1 MGSGNKTYIKRLL
14 QSLQPKVL
22 LEYNNIVRHVPM
34 ILLLAVLAVLYIWN
48 RHSAHR
54 QMRELQTIRQSL
66 QEKSWEYATL
76 KKELNNKS
84 MQTEVSRM
92 VRPLGLEELTT
103 PPFKIKSTDDDQE

>member
-1 MGSGNKTYIKRLL
+1 MAKGEKHTMRERLK
-14 QSLQPKVL
+14 QFSWKSLL
-22 LEYNNIVRHVPM
+22 RYDNIVRNIPM
-34 ILLLAVLAVLYIWN
+34 VLLLTGLAIVYIWN

-54 QMRELQTIRQSL
+54 QMRELQTIRQTL

-103 PPFKIKSTDDDQE
+103 PPYKIKTTDDDQE

>member
-1 MGSGNKTYIKRLL
+1 MRERLK
-14 QSLQPKVL
+14 QFSWKSLL
-22 LEYNNIVRHVPM
+22 RYDNIVRNIPM
-34 ILLLAVLAVLYIWN
+34 VLLLTVLAIAYIWN

-54 QMRELQTIRQSL
+54 QLRELQTIRKSL

-103 PPFKIKSTDDDQE
+103 PPYKIKITDDDQE